1 MEVFFIVLSV
11 LSVSS
16 LSLSQECRRELLEN
30 VDFPG
35 TDIKFVYS
43 PDVQHCQYLCTQ
55 HPSCL
60 FFTFLRA
67 DWTRD
72 DRTFYCYLKSTA
84 SGRPKVEKGLL
95 GVTSGYSLKP
105 CGPDS
110 QPCLSRMYQN
120 VDFLGADYRTLFTAD
135 YEECQR
141 VCTEDPYC
149 QFFTFVN
156 HVFTPERI
164 RYKCHLKFSWP
175 LPRTLNVNRKPGLVS
190 GFSHSVQLS
199 QPSDTAC
206 SSKLFPNT
214 NFTGSSFETHPA
226 GTPQYCLALC
236 SAHPRCSYFSYQSD
250 SLTCHLKNN
259 PNELVMRAQEG
270 VTSGI
275 ATHFCQQDTN
285 WAKTALEGVDFQGSD
300 IRFELLDGAESCQKA
315 CSMDQNCQFYTYV
328 NEDFVDSAYWRR
340 CYLKRFITMPAPPK
354 VNKLA
359 NVVSGFT
366 RRNCI

>member
-1 MEVFFIVLSV
+1 MEAFFILLSV
-11 LSVSS
+11 LSISS
-16 LSLSQECRRELLEN
+16 LSLSQECQRELLEN
-30 VDFPG
+30 IDFPG
-35 TDIKFVYS
+35 TEIKFQYS
-43 PDVQHCQYLCTQ
+43 PDVQHCQNLCTQ

-72 DRTFYCYLKSTA
+72 DRTFYCYLKSTP
-84 SGRPKVEKGLL
+84 SGQPNLQKSLL

-105 CGPDS
+105 CSPEP
-110 QPCLSRMYQN
+110 QPCLSGMYRN
-120 VDFLGADYRTLFTAD
+120 VDFLGADYRTLFTVD

-141 VCTEDPYC
+141 VCTEDPHC

-156 HVFTPERI
+156 DIFTPERI

-175 LPRTLNVNRKPGLVS
+175 LPMTLNVNRKLGVVS
-190 GFSHSVQLS
+190 GFSHVVQFS
-199 QPSDTAC
+199 QPSNKAC

-214 NFTGSSFETHPA
+214 QFAGKPFESQPA
-226 GTPQYCLALC
+226 GTPEYCLALC
-236 SAHPRCSYFSYQSD
+236 SAHPRCTYFSHHSD

-259 PNELVMRAQEG
+259 PNELVMSAQEG

-300 IRFELLDGAESCQKA
+300 IRFELMDDAETCQKT
-315 CSMDQNCQFYTYV
+315 CSIDQNCQFYTYV
-328 NEDFVDSAYWRR
+328 NEDFQDSAYWRR

-354 VNKLA
+354 VTKLN

-366 RRNCI
+366 KRNCI